1 MYGRLERDHRRLG
14 GRVDNDCKV
23 FLGGLA
29 PRWTEDDILSFMS
42 KFGRIVNISIVK
54 TNTGE
59 SKGFGFVVFETPEE
73 AYASLGQIKYCSK
86 IVDVKQSFKQQN
98 DQQSSNIRVS
108 SSRMHKEVLS
118 GRAGND
124 NSNKQLSSKLSKHSK
139 DFQTLAPVSDSDLG
153 DMQEDSRVSVN
164 IIELTN
170 KEIEDKSYL
179 HSHHF
184 TDSSDHSNVKHVKK
198 SDERNFGMSKLSKEF
213 HPASSVQEHP
223 TQGAAQSYIG
233 PFSTMAG
240 LPFGQALFM
249 PFPATDTAH
258 VYDMHKVRPDGLGLP
273 PASASADLKISF
285 FTFPGRD

>member
-1 MYGRLERDHRRLG
+1 MNGRLERDHRRPG
-14 GRVDNDCKV
+14 GRVDSDCKV

-42 KFGRIVNISIVK
+42 QYGRIVHISIVK
-54 TNTGE
+54 TTAGE
-59 SKGFGFVVFETPEE
+59 SKGFGFVMFETPEE
-73 AYASLGQIKYCSK
+73 ASASLGQIKYGSK

-98 DQQSSNIRVS
+98 DQQSSNIRAPS
-108 SSRMHKEVLS
+108 LRMQNGVPS
-118 GRAGND
+118 GRAGTE
-124 NSNKQLSSKLSKHSK
+124 NSYKQLSSKLSKHSK
-139 DFQTLAPVSDSDLG
+139 DFQTLVPVSDIDLG
-153 DMQEDSRVSVN
+153 DTQEDPRVSVN

-170 KEIEDKSYL
+170 KEIEDKTYL

-184 TDSSDHSNVKHVKK
+184 TESSEQSNVKHVKK
-198 SDERNFGMSKLSKEF
+198 PDDRNFGMSKLSKEF
-213 HPASSVQEHP
+213 HPVSSVQEHP

-240 LPFGQALFM
+240 LPFGQALFL

-258 VYDMHKVRPDGLGLP
+258 VYDLPKVRPDGLGLP
-273 PASASADLKISF
+273 PASAPADLKIGF